1 MFLFINPTPDK
12 SFYDGLKKF
21 DLQECFRVLNL
32 QELWL
37 KKGHFRLE
45 ETVKHLLQTLDD
57 REILKIVFWGSSYVW
72 SQQFRQFDFYQVQ
85 FLFWGNDLVEE
96 WLKPTRYQ
104 VHKLLVHSSQK
115 LLKDYLSQLLTR
127 NSSLKLEQIKL
138 AWKNS
143 DKYFKA
149 FLIEYCELRSEFTE
163 RDVLSRTLASAYSKR
178 HAAPA
183 YLGLL
188 DKEQTTLLESRLLN
202 PDYPLQE
209 DWAALLGTTQSS
221 SRF

>member
-1 MFLFINPTPDK
+1 LFLFVNPTPDR

-21 DLQECFRVLNL
+21 DLRERSRILNL
-32 QELWL
+32 HELWL

-45 ETVKHLLQTLDD
+45 ETVENLLQTLDE
-57 REILKIVFWGSSYVW
+57 RESLKIVFWGSSYVW
-72 SQQFRQFDFYQVQ
+72 SQQLRQFDFYQVQ

-104 VHKLLVHSSQK
+104 AQKLLVHSSQK
-115 LLKDYLSQLLTR
+115 LLKDYLSQVLTR
-127 NSSLKLEQIKL
+127 NPSLQFENIKT

-143 DKYFKA
+143 DKFFKA
-149 FLIEYCELRSEFTE
+149 FLVEYCELRTEFSEQ
-163 RDVLSRTLASAYSKR
+163 DVLSRTLVSAYSRKY
-178 HAAPA
+178 AVPA
-183 YLGLL
+183 YLALI

-209 DWAALLGTTQSS
+209 DWAALLSTTQSS
-221 SRF
+221 SYL